1 MYHNRVQFITVAAEI
16 QAKILQNPEKIVMFM
31 QKKDRPTKDGLIFIL
46 QVPQVRAPVVQG
58 LNSPVA
64 EVGLEL
70 LPLPVE
76 EAVV

>member
-31 QKKDRPTKDGLIFIL
+31 QKKDRPTKDGLLFIL

-64 EVGLEL
+64 EVGLGL
-70 LPLPVE
+70 LPLPVA

>member
-31 QKKDRPTKDGLIFIL
+31 QKKDRPTKDGLLFIL

>member
-31 QKKDRPTKDGLIFIL
+31 QKKDRPTKDGLLFIL

-64 EVGLEL
+64 EVELGL